1 MPEVA
6 ASFSNLTD
14 LAGRDDNVI
23 RRERFVIPMGTIRER
38 PRKDGSTG
46 YTAQIII
53 KRKGKPTHREA
64 ETFDRRQAASAWL
77 KFREKELREP
87 GGVDRAKTR
96 GLTVA
101 DAIDRYV
108 KESVRDIGR
117 TKAQVLEAI
126 KGYDIGSLEAE
137 AVTSEDIVRFARE
150 LGDGRKPQTV
160 QNYLSHLGAVFAV
173 AKPAWGIALNQQ
185 AMKDAF
191 AVTHRLGMTTK
202 SEKRDRR
209 PTVAEMN
216 RLMEFFTERSERS
229 PEAAPMPRIMGF
241 ALFSTRRLGEIVRI
255 EWKDFDAA
263 APRILVRD
271 MKHPGAKIG
280 NDIWCDL
287 PAEAVGF
294 MGDPGEGHIFPYTDD
309 AISAAFTKA
318 CQFLGI
324 EGLHFH
330 DLRHEGVSR
339 LFEMGKTIPQAASV
353 SGHRSWQ
360 SLQRYSHMRQTGDK
374 WAGWKWLS

>member
-1 MPEVA
+1 MPDVA

-14 LAGRDDNVI
+14 LAAGDDNVI
-23 RRERFVIPMGTIRER
+23 RQGRFVIPMGTIRER

-53 KRKGKPTHREA
+53 KRKGKPTHWEA
-64 ETFDRRQAASAWL
+64 ETFDRRQAATAWL
-77 KFREKELREP
+77 KVRERELREP
-87 GGVDRAKTR
+87 GGIERAKVR
-96 GLTVA
+96 GLTVG

-108 KESVRDIGR
+108 KESRKAIGR

-126 KGYDIGSLEAE
+126 KDFDIADLAAD

-150 LGDGRKPQTV
+150 LGTVRKPQTV
-160 QNYLSHLGAVFAV
+160 GNYLSHLGAVFAI

-191 AVTHRLGMTTK
+191 AVANRLGLTSK
-202 SEKRDRR
+202 SDKRDRR
-209 PTVAEMN
+209 PTVAEMDK
-216 RLMEFFTERSERS
+216 LMQFFTERGERS
-229 PEAAPMPRIMGF
+229 PEAAPMPRIIGF

-255 EWKDFDAA
+255 EWRDYEAVNS
-263 APRILVRD
+263 RVLVRD
-271 MKHPGAKIG
+271 MKHPGQKIG

-287 PAEAVGF
+287 PAEAIGF
-294 MGDPGEGHIFPYTDD
+294 IGDAGTGRIFPYTET
-309 AISAAFTKA
+309 AISAAFTRA
-318 CQFLGI
+318 CKVLEI
-324 EGLHFH
+324 EDLHFH

-360 SLQRYSHMRQTGDK
+360 SLQRYSHLRQTGDK
-374 WAGWKWLS
+374 WRDWKWLT